1 MSLKNFRIPAKVIP
15 VFIGLAILATLIWL
29 PRTATVAPVTELEL
43 LSHAELVQLYQD
55 VNPPEDLQRKLTTLL
70 NTPFVD
76 NSATTR
82 GVRPLKPQTPEVGQF
97 LRIAFWNIERGLEY
111 EAIER
116 AFRGSAAFSEI
127 LDGATHP
134 PRSEKRYDVLNESIL
149 LKDADVI
156 VLNEVDWGLKRT
168 DYRHVARDLAA
179 ALDMNYAYGVEFVEV
194 DPVALGLDKLLDIPK
209 ENREEIISEI
219 RVKPETYKGLHG
231 TAILSRYPLENVR
244 VVPFKNQ
251 PYDWYNSEK
260 QEVALPEK
268 GKRKLAQTIFL
279 EQLYRQVR
287 RGGRMMLLAD
297 ISDPDIPGGRATIVA
312 THLEPRAKPKE
323 RQQQLA
329 EVLERIKGIDN
340 PVILAGDLNTTSEDA
355 TPTSFQ
361 REIKKRL
368 GSKSFWLHRGIA
380 YVTGVGLVKDVVI
393 GAVKY
398 YRVQADPTVRHVPIV
413 SPNPAAGFFEDLKEF
428 RFDDGGAFDFRG
440 DRERSHGR
448 HSGVLANSNER
459 GGKGFITTSE
469 VKRTIG
475 FVGRFKLDWIFV
487 KPGGLNGPYDG
498 TQSYRFAPHYGRTLK
513 ALNYALEDR
522 ISDHSPMIVD
532 LPFAEPKIE

>member
-1 MSLKNFRIPAKVIP
+1 M
-15 VFIGLAILATLIWL
+15 
-29 PRTATVAPVTELEL
+29 
-43 LSHAELVQLYQD
+43 
-55 VNPPEDLQRKLTTLL
+55 
-70 NTPFVD
+70 
-76 NSATTR
+76 
-82 GVRPLKPQTPEVGQF
+82 
-97 LRIAFWNIERGLEY
+97 RIAFWNIERGLEY

-134 PRSEKRYDVLNESIL
+134 PRSEKRYDVLHESIL

-168 DYRHVARDLAA
+168 EYRHVARDLAA

-194 DPVALGLDKLLDIPK
+194 DPVALGLDKLLDIP
-209 ENREEIISEI
+209 EEDREEIVSEI
-219 RVKPETYKGLHG
+219 SVKLEAYKGLHG

-260 QEVALPEK
+260 KGVALPEK
-268 GKRKLAQTIFL
+268 GKRKLAQAIFL
-279 EQLYRQVR
+279 EQLYREIR

-297 ISDPDIPGGRATIVA
+297 ISDPEIPQGRATIVA
-312 THLEPRAKPKE
+312 THFEPRAKPKD
-323 RQQQLA
+323 RQRQLA
-329 EVLERIKGIDN
+329 EVLEYIKGIDN
-340 PVILAGDLNTTSEDA
+340 PVILAGDLNTTGEDS

-393 GAVKY
+393 GGIKY

-413 SPNPAAGFFEDLKEF
+413 SPNPAAGFFEDLRKF

-440 DRERSHGR
+440 DRERAHGR
-448 HSGVLANSNER
+448 RPGVLANSNER

-469 VKRTIG
+469 VKRTVG

-487 KPGGLNGPYDG
+487 KPGALDGPYDG
-498 TQSYRFAPHYGRTLK
+498 TQSYRFAPHFGRTLK

-532 LPFAEPKIE
+532 LPFAEPKVDLLN